1 MTIHRSW
8 KRIEILHII
17 DKLGL
22 DVKTYSYLHK
32 NECLKKFTE
41 YIKLNNLTE
50 FEYLFKAKPIKHI
63 PMNIRTMLTK
73 KSKKISIYCDTL
85 DLELSKYENILQ
97 IKKDIDL
104 IKNYQYIPCIR
115 KAIELWNT
123 IDEEFVPY
131 IQKEIEYEVSLE
143 EERKLINKLNQLSVK
158 RGEFI
163 MDFS

>member
-1 MTIHRSW
+1 MIHKSW
-8 KRIEILHII
+8 KRIEILNII
-17 DKLGL
+17 DTIGL
-22 DVKTYSYLHK
+22 DIKQYSYLQK
-32 NECLKKFTE
+32 NECIKKFSE

-50 FEYLFKAKPIKHI
+50 FHYLFKAKPIKHM

-73 KSKKISIYCDTL
+73 KSKKVSLYCDTL

-97 IKKDIDL
+97 VKEDVEL

-131 IQKEIEYEVSLE
+131 IQKEIEYEMSLE
-143 EERKLINKLNQLSVK
+143 QEKKLKNKLNQLTIK

>member
-1 MTIHRSW
+1 MIHKSW
-8 KRIEILHII
+8 KRIEILNII
-17 DKLGL
+17 DTIGL
-22 DVKTYSYLHK
+22 DIKQYSYLQK
-32 NECLKKFTE
+32 NECIKKFSE

-50 FEYLFKAKPIKHI
+50 FHYLFKTKPIKHM

-73 KSKKISIYCDTL
+73 KSKKVSLYCDTL

-97 IKKDIDL
+97 VKEDVEL

-131 IQKEIEYEVSLE
+131 IQKEIEYEMSLE
-143 EERKLINKLNQLSVK
+143 QEKKLKNKLNQLTIK